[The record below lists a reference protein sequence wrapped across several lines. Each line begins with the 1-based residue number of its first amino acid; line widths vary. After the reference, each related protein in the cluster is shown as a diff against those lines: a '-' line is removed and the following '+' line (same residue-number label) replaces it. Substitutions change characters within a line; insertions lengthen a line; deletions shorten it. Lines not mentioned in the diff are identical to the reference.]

1 MEVIIYNVRKLVAQ
15 ISDGKLQLGGLFDFL
30 KVDVEKYKDV
40 IEQFGQLDLES
51 PKFTNDQ
58 DGTANWNAIAEAIG
72 DADDKALSYFK
83 TLDDGNGKIQNQS
96 ASVKGMSA
104 YLKETGQSFNFAS
117 IKATLFNTAL
127 NAGIAFLAT
136 ATIQAIS
143 KLATASEDIR
153 EQIKEVSEEFKN
165 TSSEI
170 QDYKTRIEE
179 LYSTINDSGSS
190 IEDVTTARKD
200 LLVVQDELIDKF
212 GDEESAINN
221 ITAAINGQTE
231 ALDTLTKDTWQEYKN
246 KFNKSNFGKDA
257 SNWLLGYSDNIDK
270 MLNEYGNYSV
280 DLQPQDRQD
289 KNRYDMD
296 AFTDEIINELKRRGY
311 DEENIIDTSKKT
323 VPNAPSSDMKVL
335 RLKGTAN
342 EVHEMV
348 TTIQNIADDMGWDFA
363 DSFDKALVN
372 AANNSDELIGKYK
385 EAYDQYV
392 LYEEI
397 FKNEDYVNSFK
408 KLQDAYAEYQKS
420 FTSGDQGKIEEATE
434 KYANVLSEALTNAD
448 GNEMVIDYFSNMYP
462 DLKKVVDNWKFE
474 TKIIPTLYTDS
485 LKGKTKNIFK

>member
-1 MEVIIYNVRKLVAQ
+1 MQQDLKHGNGLIFSLFGGQGVNNRDKQAILDFNTQLQNGIHPAKAWATTMSNCSIAAQTQARECLKAKGNLVELANGFDTMTLSAKAGQ
-15 ISDGKLQLGGLFDFL
+15 VALKGL
-30 KVDVEKYKDV
+30 
-40 IEQFGQLDLES
+40 
-51 PKFTNDQ
+51 
-58 DGTANWNAIAEAIG
+58 AIAGNMLAAWAI
-72 DADDKALSYFK
+72 
-83 TLDDGNGKIQNQS
+83 
-96 ASVKGMSA
+96 
-104 YLKETGQSFNFAS
+104 
-117 IKATLFNTAL
+117 TAV
-127 NAGIAFLAT
+127 ISS
-136 ATIQAIS
+136 IS

-170 QDYKTRIEE
+170 QDYKARIEE

-231 ALDTLTKDTWQEYKN
+231 ALDTLVQDTWQEYKN
-246 KFNKSNFGKDA
+246 KFNKSNFWKDA

-280 DLQPQDRQD
+280 DL
-289 KNRYDMD
+289 RYDTD
-296 AFTDEIINELKRRGY
+296 DFTDEIINELKRRGY
-311 DEENIIDTSKKT
+311 DDENIIDTFI
-323 VPNAPSSDMKVL
+323 PSTPGDPAGDKRFL
-335 RLKGTAN
+335 RLQGTAN

-348 TTIQNIADDMGWDFA
+348 ITIQKIADDMGWDFSN
-363 DSFDKALVN
+363 SFAKQLEYV
-372 AANNSDELIGKYK
+372 ANNSDELIAKYK

-420 FTSGDQGKIEEATE
+420 LTSGDQGNIKEATE
-434 KYANVLSEALTNAD
+434 KYANVLREALTNAD